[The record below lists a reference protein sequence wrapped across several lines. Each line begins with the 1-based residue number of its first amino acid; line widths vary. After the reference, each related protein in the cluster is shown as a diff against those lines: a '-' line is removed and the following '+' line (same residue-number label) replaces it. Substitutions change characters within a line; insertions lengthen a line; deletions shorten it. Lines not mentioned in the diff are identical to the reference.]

1 MFGSGV
7 TTLIMSNEDIMK
19 IVKYL
24 EEFVLLIKFIS
35 ETLKN
40 ETKEQ
45 KGQFL
50 GMLLGTLGVSL
61 LRNLLIGKDTI
72 KAGEVSGFLM
82 LVHPLTNFEIQ
93 KYYQNEPKLNAVYSR
108 NHLSKIEDG
117 TYAINLDEFKSIGA
131 HWIAWYVS
139 RSSTYYKTENSKL

>member
-82 LVHPLTNFEIQ
+82 LVHPLTNFETQ

-131 HWIAWYVS
+131 HWIA
-139 RSSTYYKTENSKL
+139 

>member
-108 NHLSKIEDG
+108 NHLSKIEDR
-117 TYAINLDEFKSIGA
+117 TYAINLDESKSIGA
-131 HWIAWYVS
+131 HWIA
-139 RSSTYYKTENSKL
+139 

>member
-131 HWIAWYVS
+131 HWIA
-139 RSSTYYKTENSKL
+139 